1 MAVDAKLIMQLR
13 EKTGMGI
20 TQCKKALEETGCDM
34 EKAETLLRKQGIDKA
49 ARKAYRPTG
58 QGVVALRREG
68 LAAAMVEL
76 ACEQE
81 PTAGNARFVG
91 LVNLA
96 LGLCLKGKIASA
108 DALLAAGTEDG
119 TFADSIKAVIGVVGE
134 NVQLKRA
141 VSVEAP
147 LGGLIGAYAHFNK
160 KAGALLALAL
170 EGANPADPALKTAA
184 NDIAMHAVAARP
196 LAWNREGIPPEAV
209 AKEKEIFLEEIK
221 NKPEPI
227 REKIL
232 TGKLQKFY
240 AEKVL
245 LEQIFVKDP
254 DGKATIG
261 QVLDN
266 AAKAAGGK
274 AAIVGFARFELGL

>member
-20 TQCKKALEETGCDM
+20 TQCKRALEETGSDP
-34 EKAETLLRKQGIDKA
+34 EKAEMLLRKQGMDKA
-49 ARKAYRPTG
+49 AKKADRPTG
-58 QGVVALRREG
+58 QGVVALRQEG
-68 LAAAMVEL
+68 LTAAMVEL

-81 PTAGNARFVG
+81 PTTGNARFTD

-96 LGLCLKGKIASA
+96 LDLCLKGKIKSA
-108 DALLAAGTEDG
+108 DSLFAARTADG
-119 TFADSIKAVIGVVGE
+119 TFADSIKALIGVVGE
-134 NVQLKRA
+134 NIQLKRA
-141 VSVEAP
+141 VSVEALP
-147 LGGLIGAYAHFNK
+147 GGLIGAYAHFNK

-170 EGANPADPALKTAA
+170 EGADPASPVLKTAA
-184 NDIAMHAVAARP
+184 NDIAMHAVATRP
-196 LAWNREGIPPEAV
+196 LAWNREGIPADAV

-232 TGKLQKFY
+232 AGKLQKFY

-274 AAIVGFARFELGL
+274 AAIVDFARFELGL

>member
-1 MAVDAKLIMQLR
+1 MQLR

-20 TQCKKALEETGCDM
+20 TQCKRALEETGSDP
-34 EKAETLLRKQGIDKA
+34 EKAEMLLRKQGMDKA
-49 ARKAYRPTG
+49 AKKADRPTG
-58 QGVVALRREG
+58 QGVVALRQEG
-68 LAAAMVEL
+68 LTAAMVEL

-81 PTAGNARFVG
+81 PTTGNARFTD

-96 LGLCLKGKIASA
+96 LDLCLKGKIKSA
-108 DALLAAGTEDG
+108 DSLFAARTADG
-119 TFADSIKAVIGVVGE
+119 TFADSIKALIGVVGE
-134 NVQLKRA
+134 NIQLKRA
-141 VSVEAP
+141 VSVEALP
-147 LGGLIGAYAHFNK
+147 GGLIGAYAHFNK

-170 EGANPADPALKTAA
+170 EGADPASPVLKTAA
-184 NDIAMHAVAARP
+184 NDIAMHAVATRP
-196 LAWNREGIPPEAV
+196 LAWNREGIPADAV

-232 TGKLQKFY
+232 AGKLQKFY

-274 AAIVGFARFELGL
+274 AAIVDFARFELGL